1 MVKKMV
7 PILAESLVW
16 MWRMMKV
23 GWSNSRGAPRPME
36 ETQSCCDEGLRVLQL
51 KLAQGHSDPAIGL
64 SGPRGGNE
72 TEGRELPSAVTWKGP
87 VSLAGTLGA

>member
-7 PILAESLVW
+7 PILAEPLVW

-23 GWSNSRGAPRPME
+23 GWSDSRGAPRLIE
-36 ETQSCCDEGLRVLQL
+36 ETQSYCDEGLRVLQL

-64 SGPRGGNE
+64 SGPPGVMRQRGENCHW
-72 TEGRELPSAVTWKGP
+72 P
-87 VSLAGTLGA
+87 

>member
-23 GWSNSRGAPRPME
+23 GWSDSRGA
-36 ETQSCCDEGLRVLQL
+36 CCDEGLRVLQL

-64 SGPRGGNE
+64 SGPPGVMRQRGENCY
-72 TEGRELPSAVTWKGP
+72 RP
-87 VSLAGTLGA
+87 